1 MNLEKHDSH
10 FYQCVVTVKE
20 GAASTLATLYSNVL
34 SVDVQSKLCLFP
46 GSLNFL
52 SLEHLATPLV

>member
-20 GAASTLATLYSNVL
+20 GDDETVKDGAEGAVKTVATLYSNVL
-34 SVDVQSKLCLFP
+34 AVDVQSEFRTLFL
-46 GSLNFL
+46 G
-52 SLEHLATPLV
+52 

>member
-20 GAASTLATLYSNVL
+20 GAGEGAEEGAEGAVKTVATLYSNVL
-34 SVDVQSKLCLFP
+34 AVDVQSELYSLFL
-46 GSLNFL
+46 G
-52 SLEHLATPLV
+52 